1 MKRYYA
7 LVSSCWLLVMALCAP
22 VSGQTL
28 SDAMKDGLTNMAS
41 EQLDA
46 DLALGTLDVNSLTD
60 GLTANNIRLATR
72 VTALSEP
79 ENQLLLAKQLV
90 LTGDWQS
97 LGNDRVAISKVE
109 VSDAQLTVAYYDTGE
124 SNLHALLRKM
134 SQVQVQKVNATPLS
148 WQVDDWVMKNV
159 TINLFDK
166 GNPILSVHVGQL
178 KLTDLQSMQDPDA
191 QVKEL
196 LWPILEQV
204 AAQIRQGN
212 SSLQVDSL
220 ALSQFLLREAMAF

>member
-7 LVSSCWLLVMALCAP
+7 LASSCWLIMIALCAP

-28 SDAMKDGLTNMAS
+28 SEAMKDGLTTMAS
-41 EQLDA
+41 EQLNA

-72 VTALSEP
+72 VNALSEP

-97 LGNDRVAISKVE
+97 LGNERVAISKVE

-134 SQVQVQKVNATPLS
+134 SQLQVQKVNATPLS

-159 TINLFDK
+159 TINLFDQ

-178 KLTDLQSMQDPDA
+178 ALTDLQSMQDPDA

>member
-7 LVSSCWLLVMALCAP
+7 LASSCWLIMIALCAP

-28 SDAMKDGLTNMAS
+28 SDAMKDGLKNMAS
-41 EQLDA
+41 EQLNA

-72 VTALSEP
+72 VKALSEP

-97 LGNDRVAISKVE
+97 LGNDRVAITKVE

-134 SQVQVQKVNATPLS
+134 SQLQVQKVNATPLS

-159 TINLFDK
+159 TINLFDQ

-178 KLTDLQSMQDPDA
+178 ALTDLQSMQDPDA